1 MKIEV
6 KTKSPWKLT
15 AVILTAVGFAAS
27 TLAGCSSVDSGQSN
41 QPGNQSDMEA
51 ISDVS
56 RETNGEV
63 TVFAA
68 ASLNKVF
75 PQIAEEVF
83 NKEYPNV
90 KVTFSFDGSKSLIEQ
105 LSAGAPADVL
115 ATADEKNM
123 DTASADN
130 LVTAPK
136 IFAQNVLTLVTPI
149 DNPGKITGV
158 NDSLDGQ
165 KLVICAPGVPCGN
178 ATEKLAALVGITLKP
193 VSEEQSVTDVLG
205 KVESG
210 QADAGLVYA
219 TDAKSAEGKVLVI
232 PVQQADEVVNRYPIA
247 QVDTAK
253 DPKLAEAFIE
263 AVLSPDGQRILESYG
278 FGIPDPQ

>member
-1 MKIEV
+1 MN
-6 KTKSPWKLT
+6 TKSKARTPWKLAALVLAT
-15 AVILTAVGFAAS
+15 AGFAAS
-27 TLAGCSSVDSGQSN
+27 ALTGCSTGDK
-41 QPGNQSDMEA
+41 QSDSQ
-51 ISDVS
+51 SDSQSDAKSSASVS
-56 RETNGEV
+56 RETTGEV

-123 DTASADN
+123 DTASADK
-130 LVTAPK
+130 LVTEPK
-136 IFAQNVLTLVTPI
+136 IFAQNVLTLITPM
-149 DNPGKITGV
+149 DNPGKITGL

-178 ATEKLAALVGITLKP
+178 ATEKLAKLVGITLQP

-219 TDAKSAEGKVLVI
+219 TDAKSAEGKVSVI
-232 PVQQADEVVNRYPIA
+232 PVEQADEVVNRYPIA

-263 AVLSPDGQRILESYG
+263 SVLSPEGQKILESYG
-278 FGIPDPQ
+278 FQLPDAK